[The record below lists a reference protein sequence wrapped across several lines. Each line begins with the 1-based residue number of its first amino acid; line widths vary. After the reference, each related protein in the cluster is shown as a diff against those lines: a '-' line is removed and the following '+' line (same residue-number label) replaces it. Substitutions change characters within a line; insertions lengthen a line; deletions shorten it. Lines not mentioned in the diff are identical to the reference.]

1 MSFFTSTGVACACLM
16 LSAAALAQGTS
27 QRVDFGKRE
36 YDSNCAVC
44 HGTTGKGDGPIVE
57 LLTKSPPDLRVLAQ
71 KNGGVL
77 PLPRLYDV
85 IEGGSVA
92 AHGTRD
98 MPIWGRDYKIQAA
111 EYYFEAPYDPEAYTR
126 ARILALLEYISRLQV
141 K

>member
-1 MSFFTSTGVACACLM
+1 MSHIHSYLIALACTTVSCL
-16 LSAAALAQGTS
+16 AAAQGTA

-36 YDSNCAVC
+36 YDANCAVC
-44 HGTTGKGDGPIVE
+44 HGMTGKGDGPVVE
-57 LLTKSPPDLRVLAQ
+57 LLTKSPPDLRLLAQ

-85 IEGGSVA
+85 IDGAGVP

-98 MPIWGRDYKIQAA
+98 MPIWGRDYKIRAA